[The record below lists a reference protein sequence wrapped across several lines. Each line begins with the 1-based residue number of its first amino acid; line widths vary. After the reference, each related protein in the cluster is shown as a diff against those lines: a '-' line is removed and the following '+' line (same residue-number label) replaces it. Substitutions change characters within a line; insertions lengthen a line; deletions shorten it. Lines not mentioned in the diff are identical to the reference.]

1 MKNGSKV
8 MIMMQSAWTPEIYH
22 KSEAPEWS
30 AVRNVVLEN
39 PQHNFILV
47 GGGKRIEYFK
57 DDKVLFYNLGSSNPL
72 EFLLSVFLRFAL
84 PFVMRPAV
92 IVDMGGWSSIVP
104 SGIASLF
111 TRAKFISVVVGSIRS
126 SNLSSQLI
134 PDGIRAAYS
143 SLLNACFGKARV
155 VLTVSESI
163 KDEIVAD
170 YQVRRNKI
178 YVHRL
183 KISKMFNPYVPKDL
197 KAIFNPNGP
206 IVLTVARISPEKG
219 LEYLV
224 EASRTVVKEIPN
236 VKFVI
241 QPYSA
246 EEKYKKHLLAMIGR
260 LNLDNYFIVFDKHAP
275 YSEIPKYMA
284 AADVFALPSLA
295 ESLGVVLLEAMA
307 CGLPIV
313 ASNVGGIPEVVTHNY
328 NGLLVEP
335 GDAEGLANSIIELL
349 LNEELRKKL
358 SNGALAT
365 NEKMQ
370 ENIFETLLK
379 KFIFS

>member
-30 AVRNVVLEN
+30 AIRNVVLEN
-39 PQHNFILV
+39 PQHNFVLV

-57 DDKVLFYNLGSSNPL
+57 DGKVLFYNLGSSNPV

-84 PFVMRPAV
+84 PLAMRPDV
-92 IVDMGGWSSIVP
+92 IIDMGGWSSIVP
-104 SGIASLF
+104 SAIASLF
-111 TRAKFISVVVGSIRS
+111 VRAKFISVVVG
-126 SNLSSQLI
+126 NLSQLV
-134 PDGIRAAYS
+134 PDVIRPVYL
-143 SLLNACFGKARV
+143 SLLNACFAKASV
-155 VLTVSESI
+155 ILAVSESI
-163 KDEIVAD
+163 KNEIVAD
-170 YQVRRNKI
+170 YQVTRNKI
-178 YVHRL
+178 YVHRF
-183 KISKMFNPYVPKDL
+183 KISKMFNPNVPKDL
-197 KAIFNPNGP
+197 KALFNPDGP

-224 EASRTVVKEIPN
+224 EASRTIVKEVPN

-246 EEKYKKHLLAMIGR
+246 EEKYKKYLLAMIGR
-260 LNLDNYFIVFDKHAP
+260 FNLENYFIVFDKHAP

-284 AADVFALPSLA
+284 AADVFALPSMA

-313 ASNVGGIPEVVTHNY
+313 ASNVGGIPELVTHNY

-335 GDAEGLANSIIELL
+335 GDAEGLANSIVALL

-358 SNGALAT
+358 SSGALAT
-365 NEKMQ
+365 NERLQ
-370 ENIFETLLK
+370 ENEFEILLK